1 MVVFG
6 DDADDPREG
15 HMRGMLLV
23 AVVALW
29 AGASIAGEIADRA
42 AEAER
47 LLETGQGLD
56 IIETF
61 EKAQDALWT
70 AMPLTIRRAVLVS
83 DASGVGVYRPRG
95 NNRFRADE
103 ALLLY
108 IEPVGYG
115 YGSDG
120 LGNNVIALAVDL
132 TLRTEA
138 GELLGTIEDIGS
150 IKVSSRSRNRELFFN
165 LTLTFTGGTVGP
177 GRYRAEFLMR
187 DQNSSK
193 TTTFTVD
200 FVILV

>member
-1 MVVFG
+1 
-6 DDADDPREG
+6 
-15 HMRGMLLV
+15 MRRMLAV
-23 AVVALW
+23 AIVALW
-29 AGASIAGEIADRA
+29 ASASTAGEIADRA

-61 EKAQDALWT
+61 EQAQDVLWT
-70 AMPLTIRRAVLVS
+70 AMPLTIRRVVLVS
-83 DASGVGVYRPRG
+83 EASGVGVYRPRG

-115 YGSDG
+115 YGNDG
-120 LGNNVIALAVDL
+120 LGNNVIELAVDL

-187 DQNSSK
+187 DKNSSK
-193 TTTFTVD
+193 TATFTVD